1 MHSRTFQVPQIMEEV
16 ELAEVKQAIQSV
28 AGAHIVV
35 ADFRTRLVTVEWDEP
50 TTWDQIEDAVLGAGY
65 TPAHADK
72 SPRGDRA
79 DEAASGDY
87 LLNKPADSDQYK

>member
-1 MHSRTFQVPQIMEEV
+1 MHTRTFQVPQIMEEA
-16 ELAEVKQAIQSV
+16 ELGEVRQAIKSV
-28 AGAHIVV
+28 AGAHLIT

-50 TTWDQIEDAVLGAGY
+50 TTWEQIEEAVLGAGF

-72 SPRGDRA
+72 SPQGDRA

-87 LLNKPADSDQYK
+87 LLNKPADADQTR